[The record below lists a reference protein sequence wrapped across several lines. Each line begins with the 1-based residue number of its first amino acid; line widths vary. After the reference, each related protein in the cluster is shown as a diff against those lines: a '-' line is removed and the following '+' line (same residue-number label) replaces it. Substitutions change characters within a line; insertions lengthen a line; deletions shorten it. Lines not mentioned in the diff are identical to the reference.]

1 MGDYETRALAL
12 AESTLG
18 YHSFKFGILTVCRD
32 PATGHCQVDSLT
44 GAVASERVTE
54 AFKGS
59 FSMVGNH
66 VLEYKGIREL
76 NCDTYKWSRYES
88 RA

>member
-1 MGDYETRALAL
+1 MGDFEARALAL
-12 AESTLG
+12 VESPLG
-18 YHSFKFGILTVCRD
+18 YHPFKFGILTVCRD

-66 VLEYKGIREL
+66 ALECKGIKEL
-76 NCDTYKWSRYES
+76 DCDTDTWSRYES
-88 RA
+88 RT